1 MNLRLTCLDPS
12 ERDLVVES
20 ALSVL
25 EREGMRMKGSRALDA
40 LEERGATVDR
50 ESGMVR
56 MPPDLVRASLA
67 QLPDRLVLAGATPE
81 RDVVLDRHT
90 GPFFNPS
97 GCHAKTLDF
106 RTGKVRQSTLQDIR
120 EGTAVMDA
128 TPEIDFLW
136 TFATANDVPDE
147 RRELTEYYAYLS
159 LTSKPFVIVDCPTE
173 VAPVRRIMDVLGDG
187 MDGFRR
193 RPRIA
198 ILCAVRAPLQVNG
211 ELLDATCAHAAM
223 GAPVWAYTMPMAGAT
238 SPVTVGGTL
247 ALMWAEILGMVTAVQ
262 ATAPGA
268 AVLACCG
275 PGVLDMRTSSM
286 SLGSPENTIMGIASV
301 EIGHH
306 LGLPVHNTALS
317 TDAKHPGVQ
326 AGYEKGLKVLPAALA
341 GVDVISGGFGAL
353 ASSSVWHLPMVPID
367 ADIARLVRHIVAG
380 ADISV
385 ESVMSDAIA
394 RLGAGGNYL
403 KERVTRERTR
413 AGEHFSPVIGS
424 RLAFEQWMA
433 AGVLETD
440 VAREIVDQVLATGA
454 ADAADGRASALGSDQ
469 LAALAEVC
477 GVQQ

>member
-1 MNLRLTCLDPS
+1 MNLRLTCLDPA

-40 LEERGATVDR
+40 LEERGATVDP

-67 QLPDRLVLAGATPE
+67 QLPDRLLLAGATPD

-106 RTGKVRQSTLQDIR
+106 RTGQVRPSTLQDIC

-128 TPEIDFLW
+128 TPEIDFMW
-136 TFATANDVPDE
+136 TFATANDVPAE
-147 RRELTEYYAYLS
+147 RRELTEYYTYLS
-159 LTSKPFVIVDCPTE
+159 RTSKPLVFVDCPTE
-173 VAPVRRIMDVLGDG
+173 VAPVRRIMDILGDG

-193 RPRIA
+193 RPRLA
-198 ILCAVRAPLQVNG
+198 TLCAVRAPLQVNG
-211 ELLDATCAHAAM
+211 ELLDATCEYAAM

-367 ADIARLVRHIVAG
+367 ADIARLVRRIVAG
-380 ADISV
+380 AEVSV
-385 ESVMSDAIA
+385 ESVMSDTIA

-403 KERVTRERTR
+403 KERVTRDRTR
-413 AGEHFSPVIGS
+413 AGEHFNPVIGS

-433 AGVLETD
+433 EGRVETD
-440 VAREIVDQVLATGA
+440 VAREIVDQVLASGA
-454 ADAADGRASALGSDQ
+454 ADAEDGSASALGDDQ

-477 GVQQ
+477 GVDR

>member
-1 MNLRLTCLDPS
+1 
-12 ERDLVVES
+12 
-20 ALSVL
+20 
-25 EREGMRMKGSRALDA
+25 

-136 TFATANDVPDE
+136 TFATANDVPVE
-147 RRELTEYYAYLS
+147 HRELTEYHAYLS
-159 LTSKPFVIVDCPTE
+159 LTSKPLVFVDCPTE
-173 VAPVRRIMDVLGDG
+173 VEPVRRIMDVLGDG

-211 ELLDATCAHAAM
+211 ELLDATCAYAEM

-306 LGLPVHNTALS
+306 LGLPVHNSALS

-367 ADIARLVRHIVAG
+367 ADIARLVRHIIAG

-477 GVQQ
+477 GVQK